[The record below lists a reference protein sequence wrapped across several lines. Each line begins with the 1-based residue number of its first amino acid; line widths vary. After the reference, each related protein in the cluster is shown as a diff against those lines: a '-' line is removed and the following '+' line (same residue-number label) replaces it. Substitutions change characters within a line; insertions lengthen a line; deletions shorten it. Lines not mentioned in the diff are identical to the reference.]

1 MAVKQLLNPAFT
13 RKYRRMIR
21 LFNVQ
26 STYNLDDLGDNYS
39 EKDAD
44 NTDNA
49 PTYVRWDRHLLCGGE
64 IS

>member
-1 MAVKQLLNPAFT
+1 MWTLPSMPVVCLYPHFRVLL
-13 RKYRRMIR
+13 M
-21 LFNVQ
+21 
-26 STYNLDDLGDNYS
+26 YNLDDLGDNYS